1 MGECATPAAQVGHVA
16 CAKQCNVAIEAN
28 RKDVRLT
35 EGGERVSGKFE
46 ADTPHT
52 KFGYEKSPLIVY
64 QGVTVVVGSIR
75 QETSKAFYHE
85 CNLGMRNQGGG
96 RGGKMTE
103 KAEPQALKFA
113 TPSKAAGNLIRI
125 SLVFRRPKRG
135 RTNGTAGEK
144 IRISAPV

>member
-1 MGECATPAAQVGHVA
+1 M
-16 CAKQCNVAIEAN
+16 AIEAN

-46 ADTPHT
+46 AYTPHT
-52 KFGYEKSPLIVY
+52 KFGYEKSPLSARVF
-64 QGVTVVVGSIR
+64 VGSIR
-75 QETSKAFYHE
+75 QETSQVFYHE

-113 TPSKAAGNLIRI
+113 TSSKAAGNLIRI
-125 SLVFRRPKRG
+125 SLVFRRPNRG
-135 RTNGTAGEK
+135 RTNGTAGDQ
-144 IRISAPV
+144 IRISFPCLDDKQVRITGFFGSFNN